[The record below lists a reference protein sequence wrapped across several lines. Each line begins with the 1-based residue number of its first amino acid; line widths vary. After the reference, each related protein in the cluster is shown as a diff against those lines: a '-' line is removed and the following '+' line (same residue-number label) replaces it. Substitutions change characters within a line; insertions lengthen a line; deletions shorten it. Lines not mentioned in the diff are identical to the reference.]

1 MSRIGG
7 NAPTCEKTR
16 RLRTARGVSREA
28 HLSLRA
34 RRRPHPRK
42 GAGGRLRT
50 STTGATPY
58 AQLAVRALDARWQP
72 ACLRLS
78 ANGRITVGAP
88 RSSRGVYVGI
98 SLGARPLPLHQR
110 SGGWY
115 L

>member
-16 RLRTARGVSREA
+16 RLRTACGVSREA
-28 HLSLRA
+28 HLILRA

-42 GAGGRLRT
+42 GAGDRLRT
-50 STTGATPY
+50 FTTGATPY
-58 AQLAVRALDARWQP
+58 AQLAVRALVARWQT

-78 ANGRITVGAP
+78 ANGRIIVEAP
-88 RSSRGVYVGI
+88 RSSRGVLVGI
-98 SLGARPLPLHQR
+98 SLGECPLPLRQR

-115 L
+115 S